1 MSESTEPFL
10 LCTSRNDVCI
20 LKGLCPQISGAE
32 SRKHRE
38 KRPVLEL
45 RLRHR
50 GPKGGRGEKLQE
62 SNGKLS
68 SYVLWSEL
76 QKKKKKVGTSI
87 KEKMGFEK

>member
-1 MSESTEPFL
+1 MLESTEPFL
-10 LCTSRNDVCI
+10 PCTSCNAVCV
-20 LKGLCPQISGAE
+20 LNGLCPQIPGAE
-32 SRKHRE
+32 CRKHRE

-76 QKKKKKVGTSI
+76 QKKKKK
-87 KEKMGFEK
+87 